1 MTALTL
7 FLCLFCQVL
16 LVAGNLLLK
25 HAMAG
30 IDGQRRTRIETGLW
44 LFAGIALFT
53 LWFFLWLGLLSKY
66 QLSQLYA
73 FEGFAPVL
81 LMASAWLFLG
91 EKLPLR
97 GWIGVGLIGAG
108 LMLVAGAFG

>member
-16 LVAGNLLLK
+16 TVAGNLLLK

-30 IDGQRRTRIETGLW
+30 IDGQQRSRLQTGLW
-44 LFAGIALFT
+44 LFAGIALLT

-73 FEGFAPVL
+73 FEGLAPVL

-91 EKLPLR
+91 EKLPLV
-97 GWIGVGLIGAG
+97 GWIGVGLIGGG
-108 LMLVAGAFG
+108 LMLVAGA

>member
-1 MTALTL
+1 MTAFTL

-16 LVAGNLLLK
+16 IVAGNLMLK

-30 IDGQRRTRIETGLW
+30 IDRQQRSRLQTGLC

-53 LWFFLWLGLLSKY
+53 LWFFLWLNLLSKY
-66 QLSQLYA
+66 ELSQLYA
-73 FEGFAPVL
+73 FEGLAPVL
-81 LMASAWLFLG
+81 LMASAWLVLG

-97 GWIGVGLIGAG
+97 GWIGVSLIGAG
-108 LMLVAGAFG
+108 LMFVAGA

>member
-1 MTALTL
+1 MTSFTL

-16 LVAGNLLLK
+16 IVAGNLMLK

-30 IDGQRRTRIETGLW
+30 MDGQQRSRLQTGLW

-53 LWFFLWLGLLSKY
+53 LWFFLWLNLLSKY
-66 QLSQLYA
+66 ELSQLYA
-73 FEGFAPVL
+73 FEGLAPVL

-97 GWIGVGLIGAG
+97 GWIGVSLIGAG
-108 LMLVAGAFG
+108 LMLVAGA